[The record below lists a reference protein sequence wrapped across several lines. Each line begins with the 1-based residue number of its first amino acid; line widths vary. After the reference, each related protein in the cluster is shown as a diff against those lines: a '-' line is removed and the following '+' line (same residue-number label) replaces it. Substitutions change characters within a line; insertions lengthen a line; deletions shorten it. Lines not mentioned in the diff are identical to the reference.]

1 MISEEALLTRNKII
15 GVLLR
20 EARLDASESIEACAQ
35 ALSCAPAWLTQAEEG
50 QVGLTLPQLEGLA
63 RYLDVPLSRLLH
75 AGPLADEE
83 EDVTAEFPYAQAM
96 LIRAKIIGV
105 MLREAR
111 QEAGQTLDQV
121 APTLGYSPEHLG
133 RIELGEEPISVVE
146 LEELCETLGISLDAF
161 MAEDLSFLPAESV
174 DDSASLEHLPSDIHA
189 FVRKPINLPYLQLA
203 IQLSELPAD
212 TLRQIA
218 AGLLQITY

>member
-20 EARLDASESIEACAQ
+20 EARQDANESVEACAQ
-35 ALSCAPAWLTQAEEG
+35 ALGCAPEQVAQAEEG
-50 QVGLTLPQLEGLA
+50 QVGLTLPQLEGMA
-63 RYLDVPLSRLLH
+63 RYLNVPLSRLLH
-75 AGPLADEE
+75 AASVIEE
-83 EDVTAEFPYAQAM
+83 EGDPAAFPYGQAM

-111 QEAGQTLDQV
+111 QEAGQTLEQV
-121 APTLGYSPEHLG
+121 APALGYAPEHLG
-133 RIELGEEPISVVE
+133 RIELGEAPISVVE
-146 LEELCETLGISLDAF
+146 LEALSDRLGIPFDTF
-161 MAEDLSFLPAESV
+161 MAEDLTFLPAESA
-174 DDSASLEHLPSDIHA
+174 DEGASLDHLPPDVRA
-189 FVRKPINLPYLQLA
+189 FVHRPINLPYLQLA
-203 IQLSELPAD
+203 LQMSELPAD